1 MAVNLISSIMI
12 LLFLAGGC
20 SYQGSHFGVKK
31 QAVFV
36 PKEFRQTQEAVER
49 AENSPGAEYCPEKV
63 AQAREKAKE
72 GVELYWSCP
81 WMDCSQRAMVVLAE
95 ARKLAQEAESCHPSP
110 PAPTPAPLALK
121 STPVASE
128 PAPPTPEPTTPTAP
142 EPVSQAIE
150 PGFPAPEPASPA
162 AEPTW
167 IEEPVSEKKVVTLEG
182 IYFLFDSYRL
192 TPEAVAILDQQA
204 VILKEHPETKV
215 EVGGHT
221 DSIGTISY
229 NLALSKRRARAVR
242 SYLISKGISRERLM
256 VKAHGASRPVA
267 SNETEEGRAK
277 NSRVELNVLEL
288 PTVERNDYN
297 WFQNPLSCL
306 TGK

>member
-110 PAPTPAPLALK
+110 PASTPATLALK

-128 PAPPTPEPTTPTAP
+128 PAPPTPEPTTPT
-142 EPVSQAIE
+142 
-150 PGFPAPEPASPA
+150 APEPASPA

-182 IYFLFDSYRL
+182 ICFSFDSYRL
-192 TPEAVAILDQQA
+192 TPEALASLDQQA

-215 EVGGHT
+215 EVEGHT
-221 DSIGTISY
+221 DSKGTISY
-229 NLALSKRRARAVR
+229 NRALSKRRARAVR
-242 SYLISKGISRERLM
+242 LYLISKGISRERLM
-256 VKAHGASRPVA
+256 VRAHGASRPVA

-288 PTVERNDYN
+288 PTLERKDYN
-297 WFQNPLSCL
+297 WLQNPLSCL